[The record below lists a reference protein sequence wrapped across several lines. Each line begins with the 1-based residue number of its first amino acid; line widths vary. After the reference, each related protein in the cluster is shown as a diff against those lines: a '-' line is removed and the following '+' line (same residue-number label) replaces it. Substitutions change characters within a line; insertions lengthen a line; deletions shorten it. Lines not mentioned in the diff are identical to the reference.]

1 MAVSIKDLLK
11 LALSQKASDLH
22 ITVKS
27 APVLRVAGSFKY
39 FKTPPL
45 TPADTEAMCR
55 ELLDEN
61 NMAKL
66 QKLGEVDVAV
76 ALGENRFRVNAFRQK
91 GCYAIAIRTINSVIP
106 SFGALGLPNTMLDL
120 CNKSRGII
128 LVTGPTGSGKSTT
141 LASMIN
147 YINNTRNAHIITLED
162 PIEYYHEHAKSIVNQ
177 REIGNDTRS
186 FAAALRASLRQDP
199 DVIQVG
205 EMRDLETIS
214 TAITAAETGHLVMST
229 LHTIGAAN
237 TVDRMVDVFPSYQ
250 QQQVRLQLSMV
261 MQAVISQQLIPKADG
276 SGRVAALEI
285 MLSHPAINALI
296 REGKTHQISNT
307 IMTNR
312 NTGMR
317 LMDDS
322 IANFLRQGIITEQN
336 ALLYCVDPDYML
348 QQARNG

>member
-11 LALSQKASDLH
+11 LAVTQKASDLH

-27 APVLRVAGSFKY
+27 APVLRVSGLFKY
-39 FKTPPL
+39 IKTPPL
-45 TPADTEAMCR
+45 TPADTEQMCR
-55 ELLDEN
+55 EILDEN

-66 QKLGEVDVAV
+66 MKNGEVDVAV

-106 SFGALGLPNTMLDL
+106 SFNALGLPSLMLDL

-141 LASMIN
+141 LAAMID
-147 YINNTRNAHIITLED
+147 YINHSRNAHIITLED
-162 PIEYYHEHAKSIVNQ
+162 PIEYYHEHAKSLVNQ
-177 REIGNDTRS
+177 REIGNDTRT

-261 MQAVISQQLIPKADG
+261 LQAVISQQLIPKADG
-276 SGRVAALEI
+276 TGRVAALEI
-285 MLSHPAINALI
+285 MLNHPAINALI
-296 REGKTHQISNT
+296 RDGKTHQIANT

-312 NTGMR
+312 NSGMR

-322 IANFLRQGIITEQN
+322 IAAFLRQGIITKEN
-336 ALLYCVDPDYML
+336 ALLYCVDADYML
-348 QQARNG
+348 QQAKNG

>member
-1 MAVSIKDLLK
+1 MVNIKELLK
-11 LALSQKASDLH
+11 LALQQKASDLH

-27 APVLRVAGSFKY
+27 APVLRVSGTFRY
-39 FKTPPL
+39 FKTAPL
-45 TPADTEAMCR
+45 TPEDTEQMCR
-55 ELLDEN
+55 DILDEN
-61 NMAKL
+61 NWNKL

-91 GCYAIAIRTINSVIP
+91 GCYAIRTINSVIP
-106 SFGALGLPNTMLDL
+106 SFPALGLPNTMLDL

-141 LASMIN
+141 LASMID
-147 YINNTRNAHIITLED
+147 YINNHRSAHIITLED
-162 PIEYYHEHAKSIVNQ
+162 PIEYYHNHAKSIVNQ

-205 EMRDLETIS
+205 EMRDLETIG

-261 MQAVISQQLIPKADG
+261 LQAVISQQLIPKADG
-276 SGRVAALEI
+276 TGRVCALEI
-285 MLSHPAINALI
+285 MLNHPAISALI
-296 REGKTHQISNT
+296 REGKTHQIANT

-312 NTGMR
+312 NSGMM

-322 IANFLRQGIITEQN
+322 IASYLRQGIITQEK
-336 ALLYCVDPDYML
+336 AILYSVDPDYML
-348 QQARNG
+348 AQARKG

>member
-1 MAVSIKDLLK
+1 MAVTIKELLK

-27 APVLRVAGSFKY
+27 APVLRVSGSFKY

-45 TPADTEAMCR
+45 TPADTEQMCR
-55 ELLDEN
+55 DILDEN

-66 QKLGEVDVAV
+66 QKYGEVDVAV

-91 GCYAIAIRTINSVIP
+91 GCYALAIRTINSVIP
-106 SFGALGLPNTMLDL
+106 SFASLGLPNTMLDL

-147 YINNTRNAHIITLED
+147 YINNNRNAHIITLED
-162 PIEYYHEHAKSIVNQ
+162 PIEYYHDHIKSLVNQ

-199 DVIQVG
+199 DVILVG

-229 LHTIGAAN
+229 LQTIGAAN

-261 MQAVISQQLIPKADG
+261 LQAVISQQLIPKADG
-276 SGRVAALEI
+276 TGRVAALEI
-285 MLSHPAINALI
+285 MLNHPAINALI
-296 REGKTHQISNT
+296 REGKTHQIPNT
-307 IMTNR
+307 MMTNR
-312 NTGMR
+312 NAGMM

-322 IANFLRQGIITEQN
+322 IAAFLRQGIITKQN
-336 ALLYCVDPDYML
+336 ALLYSVDPDYML
-348 QQARNG
+348 QQAKNG

>member
-1 MAVSIKDLLK
+1 MVTIKELLK
-11 LALSQKASDLH
+11 LALQQKASDLH

-27 APVLRVAGSFKY
+27 APVLRVSGTFRY
-39 FKTPPL
+39 FKTAPL
-45 TPADTEAMCR
+45 TPEDTEQMCR
-55 ELLDEN
+55 DILDEN
-61 NMAKL
+61 NWQKL

-106 SFGALGLPNTMLDL
+106 SFPALGLPNTMLDL

-141 LASMIN
+141 LASMID
-147 YINNTRNAHIITLED
+147 YINNHRSAHIITLED
-162 PIEYYHEHAKSIVNQ
+162 PIEYYHNHIKSIVNQ

-237 TVDRMVDVFPSYQ
+237 TVDRMVDVFPTYQ

-261 MQAVISQQLIPKADG
+261 LQAVISQQLIPKADG
-276 SGRVAALEI
+276 TGRVCALEI
-285 MLSHPAINALI
+285 MLNHPAISALI
-296 REGKTHQISNT
+296 REGKTHQIANT

-312 NTGMR
+312 NSGMM

-322 IANFLRQGIITEQN
+322 IANYLRQGIITQEK
-336 ALLYCVDPDYML
+336 AILYSVDPDYML
-348 QQARNG
+348 AQAKKG